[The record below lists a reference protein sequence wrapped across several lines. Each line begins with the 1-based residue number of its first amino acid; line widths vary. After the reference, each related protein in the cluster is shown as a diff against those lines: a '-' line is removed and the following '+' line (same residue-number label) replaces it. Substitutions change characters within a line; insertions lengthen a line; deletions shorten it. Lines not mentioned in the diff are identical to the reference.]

1 MKKSFPD
8 ILIALALIVFIS
20 AFAFQIGTVPAD
32 ARMYPFIIMILSYIL
47 AFVLLIKNIL
57 AFTKE
62 EKAETG
68 DLKKQI
74 ITVVTYII
82 MITGYLLLINFMGYI
97 LATILFI
104 LVSLLYLK
112 LKSKLLLIGLAVI
125 MTVVIYYVF
134 TRFLSVQLPRG
145 TYVQFYF

>member
-47 AFVLLIKNIL
+47 AFVLLIKSIL
-57 AFTKE
+57 AFTRE

-68 DLKKQI
+68 NLKKQI

-97 LATILFI
+97 LATVLFI
-104 LVSLLYLK
+104 IVSLLYLK
-112 LKSKLLLIGLAVI
+112 LKSKLLMIGLAVI

-134 TRFLSVQLPRG
+134 TRFLGVQLPRG